1 MTIPEVLEIARNFLS
16 TALLISMPALG
27 VSLLVGLIVSIL
39 QTVTS
44 IQEQTLS
51 FVPRLIAV
59 GAVMLICLGWIM
71 QLGVQFTMNMIVN
84 AAEVVR

>member
-1 MTIPEVLEIARNFLS
+1 MVMAPIMIVTLMIGITI
-16 TALLISMPALG
+16 
-27 VSLLVGLIVSIL
+27 SIL

-51 FVPRLIAV
+51 FVPKLLGAAAV
-59 GAVMLICLGWIM
+59 IWLMAPWMLQRMGS
-71 QLGVQFTMNMIVN
+71 FTTLFIQR